1 MTQHSLLILC
11 GHNGKVDTKTII
23 IYNEPQKEVP
33 FQLPFFNKSILLFK
47 VRNSV
52 CKVSGSSLTQSC
64 ACFLTMDSQIST
76 TASSSS
82 SISPTSISKDEY
94 DVFLSFS
101 WEDIGKSFADH
112 LYAALVRKG
121 LRPFREA
128 IGKPESKEAIASE
141 SLMAIE
147 KSKVFIVI
155 FSENYARSRY
165 NLDQLVKIVEECRP
179 QEFEESSIFFSLTQ
193 EVFVPVYYHVRLVD
207 VWEQKGSYGEAFYNH
222 KAKQEKEKIEKWR
235 KALTEASGIVGYVL
249 GQKQ

>member
-64 ACFLTMDSQIST
+64 ACFLTMDSQINT

-112 LYAALVRKG
+112 LYAALVKKG
-121 LRPFREA
+121 LHPFREA
-128 IGKPESKEAIASE
+128 IGKPESKEAISSE

-155 FSENYARSRY
+155 FSKNYARSRY
-165 NLDQLVKIVEECRP
+165 NLDQLVKIMECR
-179 QEFEESSIFFSLTQ
+179 QATRK
-193 EVFVPVYYHVRLVD
+193 VVVPVFYHVNPSD
-207 VWEQKGSYGEAFYNH
+207 VRKQKRSYGEAFH
-222 KAKQEKEKIEKWR
+222 DHDAKQEKEKIDNWR
-235 KALTEASGIVGYVL
+235 TALRQASDLSGYVL
-249 GQKQ
+249 DDRG